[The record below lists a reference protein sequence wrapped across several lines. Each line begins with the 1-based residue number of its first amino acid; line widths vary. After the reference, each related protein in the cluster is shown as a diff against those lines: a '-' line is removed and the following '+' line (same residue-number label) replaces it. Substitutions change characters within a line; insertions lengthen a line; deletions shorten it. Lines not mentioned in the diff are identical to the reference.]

1 MTANQSS
8 STAGSASLL
17 LLQVLFLSYAATTV
31 LAYRPIGFPCRANF
45 QCDTQNYQLY
55 CNSTRQCDQMG
66 EPGQPCVVHSGCRSG
81 RCSGGVCQL
90 QLSVGSPCVET
101 DDCLDG
107 FCNATTSVCDA
118 LKGRNDPCETGDEC
132 NSGRCTANPR
142 RCTFVIYEPNI
153 CGDDF
158 DCFGGRC
165 KKDRGLNQ
173 CYARKY
179 NDVFCNDNS
188 DCLSLRC
195 ETRNCTEPVWLGE
208 PCDEPSDCYSLF
220 CNKDRGV
227 CVATADEAGSNP
239 EIEPEMNGI
248 SGSESAQIANGG
260 GKLNIGND
268 GGSGGEDF
276 TNDNGGSSA
285 SNSMMIGFGFV
296 VGIASMM
303 MLV

>member
-1 MTANQSS
+1 MTTNKSS
-8 STAGSASLL
+8 SPVCL
-17 LLQVLFLSYAATTV
+17 LLQVLLLSFASTV

-45 QCDTQNYQLY
+45 QCDTENAQLY
-55 CNSTRQCDQMG
+55 CNTTRQCDQMG
-66 EPGQPCVVHSGCRSG
+66 EPGQTCPTHSACRSG

-90 QLSVGSPCVET
+90 QLSVGSPCVVS

-107 FCNATTSVCDA
+107 YCNTTSSTCLA
-118 LKGRNDPCETGDEC
+118 LKGREEPCETGDEC
-132 NSGRCTANPR
+132 NSGRCFANPR

-153 CGDDF
+153 CGNDF

-195 ETRNCTEPVWLGE
+195 ETRNCTEPVWNGE
-208 PCDEPSDCYSLF
+208 ECDEPSDCYSLF
-220 CNKDRGV
+220 CNKDKGI
-227 CVATADEAGSNP
+227 CVATADEAGGNL
-239 EIEPEMNGI
+239 ELEPEMPGI
-248 SGSESAQIANGG
+248 SGSESAQIASGG
-260 GKLNIGND
+260 GKINIDND

-276 TNDNGGSSA
+276 TDGGGSSA
-285 SNSMMIGFGFV
+285 RIGMRLAFGL
-296 VGIASMM
+296 IASTATMM